1 MDEAYVSVPEFITI
15 HLGAPNE
22 NAVNL
27 TIPFPDYL
35 KNIAATALYPT
46 WPENAL
52 RANIWALTTF
62 ALSRIFTGWY
72 RSRGYNFDVTSTA
85 EHDRK
90 FIRGRNGYAGIN
102 RMVDASFREYLVRTG
117 SREPCM
123 DACGVIPPWGT
134 VTLANEG
141 YQPNQI
147 LQYYCGEDIAVE
159 KAAVPPCIEEA
170 PDYLLE
176 LGSSGREVESFQR
189 CLNRIGQNYPTIPLI
204 SPAGGVFDDHT
215 EQAVR
220 QFQRI
225 FDLMPDGVVG
235 PETWYRICRIHSSV
249 KRLSDLYNEGI
260 LLSDIPKQCPET
272 IYLGQRGRKI
282 LLLRFYVNMIAVFY
296 QEIGPVEAAG
306 GYDKA
311 VRDQVI
317 GLQKLT
323 GLVPNGIVDEWTWDA
338 IYSIF
343 AGIMEKVPQKY
354 FKETDAGKPAG
365 RYPGYDLKETG
376 EAADE

>member
-1 MDEAYVSVPEFITI
+1 VDESYVSVPEFITV

-22 NAVNL
+22 NAANL

-35 KNIAATALYPT
+35 KNIAAASLYPT

-52 RANIWALTTF
+52 RANVWALATF
-62 ALSRIFTGWY
+62 TLSRIFTGWY

-90 FIRGRNGYAGIN
+90 FIRNHNGYVGIG
-102 RMVDASFREYLVRTG
+102 RIVDTSFREYLVKTG

-141 YQPNQI
+141 YQPHQI
-147 LQYYCGEDIAVE
+147 IQYYCGEDVSVE
-159 KAAVPPCIEEA
+159 NAAVPSYGEEA
-170 PDYLLE
+170 PDCMPE
-176 LGSSGREVESFQR
+176 LGSSGREVEFLQYR
-189 CLNRIGQNYPTIPLI
+189 LNRIGQNYPTIPLI
-204 SPAGGVFDDHT
+204 SPAGGVFDNHT

-225 FDLMPDGVVG
+225 FDLTPDGAVG
-235 PETWYRICRIHSSV
+235 PETWYRICRVYDSI
-249 KRLSDLYNEGI
+249 KRLSDLYSEGI
-260 LLSDIPKQCPET
+260 LLSDIPKQCPKT
-272 IYLGQRGRKI
+272 IYLGQKGRKI
-282 LLLRFYVNMIAVFY
+282 LLLRFYVNVIAAFY

-306 GYDKA
+306 GYDKSI
-311 VRDQVI
+311 RDQVI
-317 GLQKLT
+317 GLQKLA
-323 GLVPNGIVDEWTWDA
+323 GLMPNGIVDGRTWDA
-338 IYSIF
+338 VYSIF
-343 AGIMEKVPQKY
+343 AGIMENVPQKY
-354 FKETDAGKPAG
+354 LRETDAGKPAG